1 MKKLA
6 SLLVALCLVL
16 SLGVCAFADEG
27 GIAPEDLKIG
37 MVCIGDNNSGYDI
50 AHITGLETAMETVG
64 VPAEN
69 VTYKYNIGED
79 ETAADACYDL
89 AESGCQIIFTDSFGH
104 ESYTQQVAGEYP
116 EIQFVAMTG
125 NKAATAGL
133 DNLSNAFN
141 HTFESRY
148 VSGVVAGMKL
158 AELIENDE
166 LADENYDEDG
176 NVKIG
181 YVGAFNYEEVVS
193 GYTAFFLG
201 IRSIVENVV
210 MDVRYTNS
218 WFDMTGEA
226 EAANALMAD
235 GCVIISQHADSTG
248 APSAVQAYS
257 EAGHTVFCVGY
268 NIDMQSV
275 APDVALTSAG
285 NDWSKF
291 YTFALQC
298 MVDGEDIPHDWS
310 AGYSAGANFI
320 FPLNESIVAEGTAEK
335 VAEVEAAITDGSLQV
350 FDCSTFTVD
359 GEHPTSFLAI
369 DVDGDF
375 VGDEGEAISDGVF
388 HESDPELRSA
398 PYFSLRIDGIT
409 ELS

>member
-1 MKKLA
+1 MKKLT
-6 SLLVALCLVL
+6 SLLLALCLVL

-50 AHITGLETAMETVG
+50 AHISGLETAMEAVG

-89 AESGCQIIFTDSFGH
+89 AESGCQIIFTDSYGH
-104 ESYTQQVAGEYP
+104 QSYTQQVASEYP
-116 EIQFVAMTG
+116 DIQFVAMTG
-125 NKAATAGL
+125 DLAALSGL

-166 LADENYDEDG
+166 LADENYDADG

-181 YVGAFNYEEVVS
+181 YVGAYPYAEVVS

-210 MDVRYTNS
+210 MSVRYTNS
-218 WFDMTGEA
+218 WFDITAEG

-248 APSAVQAYS
+248 APSAVQAYH

-268 NIDMQSV
+268 NISMLEV

-285 NDWSKF
+285 NEWSVY
-291 YTFALQC
+291 YTFALQS
-298 MVDGEDIPHDWS
+298 MLDGEKLPHDWS
-310 AGYSAGANFI
+310 AGYSEGANKI

-335 VAEVEAAITDGSLQV
+335 VAEVEAGITDGSLQV

-369 DVDGDF
+369 DLDGDF
-375 VGDEGEAISDGVF
+375 NGDEGEAIRDGIF
-388 HESDPELRSA
+388 YESDPELRSA

>member
-6 SLLVALCLVL
+6 SLLLALCLVM
-16 SLGVCAFADEG
+16 SLGVSALAAD

-50 AHITGLETAMETVG
+50 AHITGLEKAMETLG
-64 VPAEN
+64 IPAEN
-69 VTYKYNIGED
+69 VIYKYNVGEN
-79 ETAADACYDL
+79 EEAADACYDL
-89 AESGCQIIFTDSFGH
+89 ADNGCQIIFTDSYGH
-104 ESYTQQVAGEYP
+104 QTYTQQVASEYP
-116 EIQFVAMTG
+116 ELTFCAMTG
-125 NKAATAGL
+125 DLAALSGL
-133 DNLSNAFN
+133 SNLKNAFN

-158 AELIENDE
+158 AELIENGE
-166 LADENYDEDG
+166 LTDENYDADG

-181 YVGAFNYEEVVS
+181 YVGAYPYAEVVS

-201 IRSIVENVV
+201 IRSIVENVH

-218 WFDMTGEA
+218 WFDPIAEA

-235 GCVIISQHADSTG
+235 GCAIISQHADSTG
-248 APSAVQAYS
+248 APSAVQAYA

-275 APDVALTSAG
+275 APDTALTSAG
-285 NDWSKF
+285 NDWSVY
-291 YTFALQC
+291 YTFALQS
-298 MVDGEDIPHDWS
+298 MIDGTEIPTDWS
-310 AGYSAGANFI
+310 EGYNEGANYI
-320 FPLNESIVAEGTAEK
+320 FPLNPCCPEGTAEK
-335 VAEVEAAITDGSLQV
+335 VAEVEAGLTDGCLQV

-359 GEHPTSFLAI
+359 GEQPTSFLAI
-369 DVDGDF
+369 DLDGDF
-375 VGDEGEAISDGVF
+375 NGDEGEAISDGVF
-388 HESDPELRSA
+388 HESDPALRSA

>member
-6 SLLVALCLVL
+6 SLLLALSLVL
-16 SLGVCAFADEG
+16 SLGVCALADEG

-50 AHITGLETAMETVG
+50 AHITGLETAMEAVG
-64 VPAEN
+64 VPMEN

-89 AESGCQIIFTDSFGH
+89 AESGCQIIFTDSYGH
-104 ESYTQQVAGEYP
+104 QSYTQQVASEYP
-116 EIQFVAMTG
+116 DIQFCAMTG
-125 NKAATAGL
+125 DQAALAGL

-158 AELIENDE
+158 AELIDNYE
-166 LADENYDEDG
+166 LLDENYDDEG

-181 YVGAFNYEEVVS
+181 YVGAFNFAEVVS
-193 GYTAFFLG
+193 GYTAFYLG
-201 IRSIVENVV
+201 IRSVVENVH

-218 WFDMTGEA
+218 WYDPIGEG

-235 GCVIISQHADSTG
+235 GCVIIGQHADSTG
-248 APSAVQAYS
+248 APSAVQAAY
-257 EAGHTVFCVGY
+257 ENGQTVYCVGY

-275 APDVALTSAG
+275 APDTALTSAG

-298 MVDGEDIPHDWS
+298 MIDGEDIPHDWS
-310 AGYSAGANFI
+310 AGYSEGANFI
-320 FPLNESIVAEGTAEK
+320 FDLNEAVVPEGTAEK
-335 VAEVEAAITDGSLQV
+335 VEEVEAAIADGSLQV
-350 FDCSTFTVD
+350 FDCSTFTVE

-369 DVDGDF
+369 DLDGDF
-375 VGDEGEAISDGVF
+375 VGDEGEAIRDGVF
-388 HESDPELRSA
+388 YESDPELRSA

-409 ELS
+409 ELG

>member
-1 MKKLA
+1 MKKLT
-6 SLLVALCLVL
+6 SLFLALCLVL
-16 SLGVCAFADEG
+16 SLGVCAFAAD

-69 VTYKYNIGED
+69 VIYKYNIGEN
-79 ETAADACYDL
+79 EAAEDACYDL
-89 AESGCQIIFTDSFGH
+89 ADNGCQIIFTDSFGH
-104 ESYTQQVAGEYP
+104 QPFTQKVAGEYP
-116 EIQFVAMTG
+116 DIQFVAMTG
-125 NKAATAGL
+125 DQAALSGL

-158 AELIENDE
+158 KELIENDE
-166 LADENYDEDG
+166 LADENYDGD

-181 YVGAFNYEEVVS
+181 YVGAFNYAEVIS

-201 IRSIVENVV
+201 IRSIVENVH

-218 WFDMTGEA
+218 WFDPTAEA
-226 EAANALMAD
+226 EAANALMSD
-235 GCVIISQHADSTG
+235 GCVIIGQHADSTG
-248 APSAVQAYS
+248 APSAVQAYA

-275 APDVALTSAG
+275 APDTALTSAG

-291 YTFALQC
+291 YTYALQC

-310 AGYSAGANFI
+310 AGYSEGANFI
-320 FPLNESIVAEGTAEK
+320 FPLNESIVAEGTADK
-335 VAEVEAAITDGSLQV
+335 VAEVEAAIADGSLQV
-350 FDCSTFTVD
+350 FDCSTFTVE
-359 GEHPTSFLAI
+359 GEHPESFLAI
-369 DVDGDF
+369 DLDGDF
-375 VGDEGEAISDGVF
+375 VGDEGEAIKDGIF
-388 HESDPELRSA
+388 YESDPELRSA
-398 PYFSLRIDGIT
+398 PYFSLIIDGIT